1 MGEIAPRPTI
11 FAYASRTPLLH
22 SNCENSGFDVFLAL
36 AANTYEEN
44 CEGRPF
50 VLKIV
55 STSVFEQSNEL
66 KREFEG
72 NTRFRHHVVENEAE
86 RTLVYEWFR
95 DDLLQL
101 IRKHQDIPLASR
113 KWILR
118 ETGEVLRDYHAKN
131 WIDIDVKPD
140 IVFLDWDLDEQGHIK
155 PGKVVLGDLDCSLK
169 LEDGDLLRI
178 PNGGMIGNVMW
189 CGPEQQGIGK
199 PSDVF
204 AFDLICLFVITN
216 QEKLHPNF
224 QELDQEGTS
233 HTEALM
239 IILLAYFGPVP
250 QELIT
255 HIKDEVWAE
264 RITRFAASLE
274 GMGLGETERLEN
286 WPQEEQPDLD
296 FEAKRFISRMTNLD
310 PAKRATIE
318 ENMADPWW
326 NK

>member
-1 MGEIAPRPTI
+1 M
-11 FAYASRTPLLH
+11 LLVRRCCTQ
-22 SNCENSGFDVFLAL
+22 SAGMAGSTFVSSSGFKYIRGNVLKADTRHPEKSLFLAH
-36 AANTYEEN
+36 

-50 VLKIV
+50 VLKTV
-55 STSVFEQSNEL
+55 SPSVFEQSNEL

-72 NTRFRHHVVENEAE
+72 NTRFRHHIDENEGDF
-86 RTLVYEWFR
+86 TLVYEWFR
-95 DDLLQL
+95 DDLLQ
-101 IRKHQDIPLASR
+101 

-118 ETGEVLRDYHAKN
+118 ETGEALRNYHAKN

-140 IVFLDWDLDEQGHIK
+140 NVFVNWSLDEQGQIK
-155 PGKVVLGDLDCSLK
+155 PERVALGDLDCSLQ

-189 CGPEQQGIGK
+189 CRPEQLTGQGIGK

-204 AFDLICLFVITN
+204 AFGLICLFVITT

-224 QELDQEGTS
+224 QELDQQGTP
-233 HTEALM
+233 HREALM

-255 HIKDEVWAE
+255 HINDEVWAE
-264 RITRFAASLE
+264 RITKFAESLE

-296 FEAKRFISRMTNLD
+296 FETKRFISRMTNLD
-310 PAKRATIE
+310 PAKRATME
-318 ENMADPWW
+318 EVMADPWW